1 MGNNILINKMKPEEF
16 NYSEKI
22 DEIKKEIKNLD
33 QNTYEN
39 FNQMKSLDFKIE
51 NLWNSLEK
59 QNTELEKSL
68 SKLTYKNVEEIKS
81 DIENLKNLVLD
92 SIKRINTVNNNG
104 KTRSENVIESIK
116 ENIKF
121 HIYVIYFLIGID
133 IIIRIFAY
141 I

>member
-1 MGNNILINKMKPEEF
+1 MGNILIDKMKPQEF

-22 DEIKKEIKNLD
+22 NEIKKEIKSLD
-33 QNTYEN
+33 QSVYEN
-39 FNQMKSLDFKIE
+39 SNLIKGLNFKIE
-51 NLWNSLEK
+51 NLWGDLEK
-59 QNTELEKSL
+59 QIKE
-68 SKLTYKNVEEIKS
+68 VERNLAKRNYEDNKQIKS

-92 SIKRINTVNNNG
+92 VKEKILITNKNG
-104 KTRSENVIESIK
+104 KIRAEKVVESIK

>member
-1 MGNNILINKMKPEEF
+1 MGNILINKMKPEEF

-33 QNTYEN
+33 QSVYEN
-39 FNQMKSLDFKIE
+39 SNLIKGLNFKIE
-51 NLWNSLEK
+51 NLWNDLEIKIVNLEK
-59 QNTELEKSL
+59 NT
-68 SKLTYKNVEEIKS
+68 SKLINENNKEIKS